1 MKATQG
7 ARRLNLGP
15 GKPSVAQ
22 KHGHRM
28 NLNPLRGLLNGPA
41 RKLVFAFA
49 DWSPHVERHPF
60 LKLERFVSA
69 RAPTL
74 ILSGTLSA
82 DLRNF
87 RHLISDHNLILL
99 GKTKSN
105 RFNRNAV
112 SIASAIPK
120 SIFVARSMAELEE
133 LDKVASKKLRS
144 CLLLRHPLYLKRG
157 DGVEGFVFASATQ
170 KNLESLNGAFST
182 ALPGTVSSNKEDL
195 ARVPPSFRHV
205 VVGTVLSGENSD
217 LLNGDVSQ
225 GGAKTKANVDAKL
238 VASACHRV
246 GGAGIAYLRNPMSM
260 EDSTFVVPDSVVSLS
275 FGEFLRH
282 RNQIQTLF
290 GSDSTVL
297 ELGRLF
303 GIEAV
308 RLDIGSHRRFDG
320 QLHFAAT
327 SLIRSSDRRQVK
339 DNKTTVGGH
348 AARDAVAVYAK
359 LAYPDDR
366 ALGILCASYV
376 SEINDGRNGNEL
388 RLKLVEKVV
397 SLIPEKSSSLSAI
410 NRFCSVL
417 GNDSVKANDFD
428 SLVLLITGGLPEN
441 WFPRISALNCFRL
454 IAQNYGAGL
463 EPKHYE
469 KIIKSNISAVERLS
483 LAAVLS
489 GAERNFGAVALSRD
503 INWSALPP
511 SKQMVS
517 VAKSHF
523 LTTRQSAKLSKA
535 CISVLDQLTV
545 SGFWWQEVWELHPE
559 AVVAALDKHGRM
571 DEDAV
576 KLAELICDLEKRRR
590 KPSNRKLDL
599 ILKMAKYAKFNPAF
613 YYRALDIAISKS
625 KIGSLLALL
634 RTKYREDPKVF
645 SRYLVRRLF
654 ALLLMKN
661 RRKIAKKVLRWG
673 HDNGISECGQMYNAI
688 LIAER
693 NIDADIDNFMLSKST
708 ASSSETIRIVDAL
721 QAIGRR
727 DEAFKILRGAVN
739 DGLVHKKDAI
749 LPFTRMLQS
758 LGNYSAAIIWF
769 ESIDPQQ
776 LTAAMA
782 EEFSNALV
790 AAGRPNEALDL
801 LEFALERHPGRV
813 SLMLHAGKVMSKSGR
828 FLRAASMYQ
837 QVLAKSPMHPVALKA
852 WGDCAVLSGIALDQI
867 DALRQRS
874 KPVEAEAFLMCH
886 LASLL
891 LASGRLADAADE
903 AFRAA
908 KKQPGNVQI
917 AEFAGGI
924 LSQIDDKVRLRE
936 VNGWQMDAQVL
947 SAYNRR
953 RHAQRHLHEN
963 DHEMART
970 AAADAVRLEPSD
982 SFSHFV
988 QGRVQFGMGNLEEA
1002 AESFTKALQCNPAYF
1017 HASAQ
1022 LARIRLQQH
1031 QTSLANETIDIALCV
1046 SQLQFQPPDTQA
1058 LAIKA
1063 EIADHDG
1070 QLETARQHY
1079 QSVNDVLARTS
1090 EPPNMRIAWS
1100 AGLVAAA
1107 LGDISGQADNVAL
1120 LGKAIHQT
1128 LPHSIPVWRGQ
1139 PLGGR
1144 KIALSMRGGPGDE
1157 LRTTH
1162 SVLSHLLD
1170 LKCDVTLIGDGRL
1183 ERVFKRN
1190 FPEMKFV
1197 ANPKSGRRL
1206 ANTGKPI
1213 ARKLCNSL
1221 SPLTYEAWSRFGLY
1235 LPASVMKECDYLMFS
1250 DDLWQTAYFDQASQ
1264 RSESAYQRTVS
1275 VETSKARSVSEYL
1288 DNLGP
1293 AFRVAI
1299 SWRGAYFSANRP
1311 QTAAMSVEELGLL
1324 LSLEGVDFID
1334 LHPNKFSEEYKLIRK
1349 KFPKARIHRP
1359 EQFDLM
1365 NDFETLGL
1373 IFKKVNASILPGI
1386 TQRDVAAAFGAD
1398 NILSFGLKAGAHES
1412 WRINPVTKQDRLQSN
1427 IAHFTLNDLG
1437 SREAVVQALANEIAR
1452 LRDQS
1457 LQ

>member
-1 MKATQG
+1 
-7 ARRLNLGP
+7 
-15 GKPSVAQ
+15 
-22 KHGHRM
+22 M
-28 NLNPLRGLLNGPA
+28 NLNPLRSILRGPA

-49 DWSPHVERHPF
+49 DWSPYVERQPF
-60 LKLERFVSA
+60 LKLEKFVSA

-87 RHLISDHNLILL
+87 RHLISDYNLILL

-105 RFNRNAV
+105 LFNRNAV

-120 SIFVARSMAELEE
+120 SIFLARSMAELDE
-133 LDKVASKKLRS
+133 LDKVTSEKLRS

-157 DGVEGFVFASATQ
+157 DGAVGFVFASATQ
-170 KNLESLNGAFST
+170 KNLRSLNDSFST
-182 ALPGTVSSNKEDL
+182 ALPAMVSSGKEDS
-195 ARVPPSFRHV
+195 ARVPPSFRYV
-205 VVGTVLSGENSD
+205 VVGTVLSGENPH
-217 LLNGDVSQ
+217 LFEGDVSQ
-225 GGAKTKANVDAKL
+225 GGARTKTHADAVL
-238 VASACHRV
+238 VASASQRV

-260 EDSTFVVPDSVVSLS
+260 VDSNFVVPDNVMSLS

-290 GSDSTVL
+290 GSDSTVF

-303 GIEAV
+303 GIEAI
-308 RLDIGSHRRFDG
+308 RLDIGSHRSFDG
-320 QLHFAAT
+320 QLHFVAT
-327 SLIRSSDRRQVK
+327 SLIRSYDRRQVK
-339 DNKTTVGGH
+339 DLKTTVGGQV
-348 AARDAVAVYAK
+348 AQDAVAAYAK
-359 LAYPDDR
+359 LAYSDDKV
-366 ALGILCASYV
+366 LGTLCANYI
-376 SEINDGRNGNEL
+376 SEINTGRNVNEL
-388 RLKLVEKVV
+388 RLKLVEKIV
-397 SLIPEKSSSLSAI
+397 SLIPEKTSSLSAT
-410 NRFCSVL
+410 NRFCSIL
-417 GNDSVKANDFD
+417 AEDSVKAKDFD
-428 SLVLLITGGLPEN
+428 SLVLLMTGGLPEN
-441 WFPRISALNCFRL
+441 WFPTISALNSFKL
-454 IAQNYGAGL
+454 LTHDHGATF
-463 EPKHYE
+463 EPKHCE
-469 KIIKSNISAVERLS
+469 KIVQSNISAIERLS
-483 LAAVLS
+483 LAAILS
-489 GAERNFGAVALSRD
+489 DAERNFGAVALSRNID
-503 INWSALPP
+503 WRALSP

-517 VAKSHF
+517 VTRSHL
-523 LTTRQSAKLSKA
+523 LTTKQSAKLSKA
-535 CISVLDQLTV
+535 CLSVLDQLTV
-545 SGFWWQEVWELHPE
+545 SGSWWQEVWELHPE

-576 KLAELICDLEKRRR
+576 KLAELICDLEKHQR
-590 KPSNRKLDL
+590 KPSNRKLGL
-599 ILKMAKYAKFNPAF
+599 IFKMAKYAKFNPTF
-613 YYRALDIAISKS
+613 YYRAMDIGISKC
-625 KIGSLLALL
+625 KTGSLIALL

-645 SRYLVRRLF
+645 SRYLVRRLS
-654 ALLLMKN
+654 ALLLMNN
-661 RRKIAKKVLRWG
+661 RSKIAKKVLRWG
-673 HDNGISECGQMYNAI
+673 HDKGISECGQMYNAM
-688 LIAER
+688 LISER
-693 NIDADIDNFMLSKST
+693 NINADIDNFMIKKSS
-708 ASSSETIRIVDAL
+708 ASARETIRIVDAL

-727 DEAFKILRGAVN
+727 DEAFKLMRDAVN
-739 DGLVHKKDAI
+739 IGRVQKRDAI
-749 LPFTRMLQS
+749 LPLTRMLRS

-782 EEFSNALV
+782 EEFSSVLV

-801 LEFALERHPGRV
+801 LEFALECHPGRV
-813 SLMLHAGKVMSKSGR
+813 SLLLYAGKIMSKSSR

-837 QVLAKSPMHPVALKA
+837 QVLGKSPMHPIALKA
-852 WGDCAVLSGIALDQI
+852 WGECAVLSGIASAQI
-867 DALRQRS
+867 DGLRQRS
-874 KPVEAEAFLMCH
+874 KPSEAEAFLMCH

-908 KKQPGNVQI
+908 KKQPGNLQI

-924 LSQIDDKVRLRE
+924 LNQIDDKVRLRE
-936 VNGWQMDAQVL
+936 VNGWQKEAQVL

-988 QGRVQFGMGNLEEA
+988 QGRVQFGMGSLEEA
-1002 AESFTKALQCNPAYF
+1002 ADSFTKALQCNPAYF
-1017 HASAQ
+1017 HAAAQ

-1063 EIADHDG
+1063 EIADHTG

-1079 QSVNDVLARTS
+1079 QSVNEVLARTS

-1128 LPHSIPVWRGQ
+1128 LPQSIPLWRGQ

-1144 KIALSMRGGPGDE
+1144 TIVLAMRGGPGDE

-1170 LKCDVTLIGDGRL
+1170 LKCNVTLIGDGRL

-1190 FPEMKFV
+1190 FPDMKFV

-1206 ANTGKPI
+1206 SNTGKPI
-1213 ARKLCNSL
+1213 AKKLCNSL

-1235 LPASVMKECDYLMFS
+1235 LPANVMKECDYLMFS

-1275 VETSKARSVSEYL
+1275 VETSKARSVNEYL
-1288 DNLGP
+1288 DSLGP

-1437 SREAVVQALANEIAR
+1437 SREAVVQALADEIAR